1 MIKNEKSVMASIV
14 LVTMLMFFIL
24 SISKGEFD
32 KNSLIVGGISC
43 TLIVIAYLIIKKVYP
58 KGDKFI
64 LIIPAFLAQ
73 FGLVMLYRLN
83 PDIAIK
89 QLMWMFLGLLGYV
102 LIVVFMPDIKKFE
115 KYDKWFIGITIV
127 LLILPLI
134 IGSEKYGAKN
144 WVSIAGF
151 GFQPS
156 EIAKLFMILYL
167 ANIYKIKDKKDIF
180 KFAIPVFIGL
190 AILILE
196 KDLGGVII
204 FFGMF
209 VTTLYI
215 GTSNVKY
222 IGGALAFFVIGGV
235 ASYHMF
241 SHVKKRFDIW
251 IDPWSDKFGAGGQ
264 IVQSMFAIG
273 TGGLFGTGLGL
284 GHPKYI
290 PVAESDFIFAAI
302 CEEMGMIG
310 ALAIILLY
318 LILVYRGLRVA
329 LYAKD
334 GYRRLVAVGITSMI
348 AFQVFVIIGGVSK
361 MIPLTGITLPL
372 ISYGGTS
379 MFITFLAFGVLQ
391 KISHLGE
398 DMEDEKSGE

>member
-1 MIKNEKSVMASIV
+1 MVKYEKSVIASIV

-32 KNSLIVGGISC
+32 YKALAVGAFSCILMIV
-43 TLIVIAYLIIKKVYP
+43 AYAVIKKFYP
-58 KGDKFI
+58 KGDKFL
-64 LIIPAFLAQ
+64 LIIPAFLTQ
-73 FGLVMLYRLN
+73 FGLVMLYRLK

-89 QLMWMFLGLLGYV
+89 QLVWTVLGIIAYIC
-102 LIVVFMPDIKKFE
+102 IVMFMPDVKKFE
-115 KYDKWFIGITIV
+115 KYDRWFIIIALI
-127 LLILPLI
+127 LLILPLA
-134 IGSEKYGAKN
+134 IGSKKYGAIN
-144 WVSIAGF
+144 WVSLGPIS
-151 GFQPS
+151 FQPS
-156 EIAKLFMILYL
+156 EIAKLFMIMYL
-167 ANIYKIKDKKDIF
+167 ANIYKIKDNKDIL
-180 KFAIPVFIGL
+180 KFAIPVFVGL
-190 AILILE
+190 GILVLE
-196 KDLGGVII
+196 KDLGGVLI

-209 VTTLYI
+209 ITMLYI
-215 GTSNVKY
+215 GTSNLKY
-222 IGGALAFFVIGGV
+222 IGGALAFFAVGGT
-235 ASYHMF
+235 ASYFMF
-241 SHVKKRFDIW
+241 NHVRQRVNIW
-251 IDPWSDKFGAGGQ
+251 IDPWPDKFGPGGQ

-284 GHPKYI
+284 GNPNLI

-334 GYRRLVAVGITSMI
+334 GYARLIAVGITSMI
-348 AFQVFVIIGGVSK
+348 AFQVFVIIGGVTK

-379 MFITFLAFGVLQ
+379 MLITLAALGVLQ
-391 KISHLGE
+391 KISHMGR
-398 DMEDEKSGE
+398 DIEDE

>member
-1 MIKNEKSVMASIV
+1 MIRNEKSVMASIV

-32 KNSLIVGGISC
+32 KNALIVGAVSC
-43 TLIVIAYLIIKKVYP
+43 TLMVVAYFIIKKVFP
-58 KGDKFI
+58 KGDKFL
-64 LIIPAFLAQ
+64 LIVPAFLAQ

-83 PDIAIK
+83 PGYATK
-89 QLMWMFLGLLGYV
+89 QLIWIALGLVGYV
-102 LIVVFMPDIKKFE
+102 LIVVFMPDIKKFQ
-115 KYDKWFIGITIV
+115 KFDKWFIGFALV
-127 LLILPLI
+127 LLILPLL

-144 WVSIAGF
+144 WISIAGF

-167 ANIYKIKDKKDIF
+167 ANICNIKEKVDIL
-180 KFAIPVFIGL
+180 KFAVPVFIGL

-209 VTTLYI
+209 ITILYI

-222 IGGALAFFVIGGV
+222 IAGSIVFFVIGGT
-235 ASYHMF
+235 ASYYMF
-241 SHVKKRFDIW
+241 SHVRKRFDIW
-251 IDPWSDKFGAGGQ
+251 LDPWADKYDAGGQ

-284 GHPKYI
+284 GHPNFI

-329 LYAKD
+329 IYAKE
-334 GYRRLVAVGITSMI
+334 GYSRLVAVGITSMI
-348 AFQVFVIIGGVSK
+348 TFQVFVIIGGVTK

-379 MFITFLAFGVLQ
+379 MLVTFLALGVLQ
-391 KISHLGE
+391 KISHMGK
-398 DMEDEKSGE
+398 DIEDEQ